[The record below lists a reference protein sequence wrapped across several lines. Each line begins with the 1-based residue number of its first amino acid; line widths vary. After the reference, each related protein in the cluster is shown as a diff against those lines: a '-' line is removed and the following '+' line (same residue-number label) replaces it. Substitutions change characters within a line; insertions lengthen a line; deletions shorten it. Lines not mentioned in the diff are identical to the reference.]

1 MSDSAPVL
9 LYDGL
14 CGFCDMVV
22 QFVLAQDRQAVI
34 RFAPL
39 QGEFARALIAR
50 HPELRDVDSLIFV
63 EGANTPE
70 ERVFV
75 KSEGAARV
83 ARYLGSVDRMIAR
96 VTAIVPRFIRDAAYD
111 AFARV
116 RYRVFGR
123 RESCRVPSADQR
135 ARFLD

>member
-1 MSDSAPVL
+1 MSNPAPIL

-22 QFVLAQDRQAVI
+22 QFVLAQDTRGVI

-39 QGEFARALIAR
+39 QGEFARALIER

-63 EGANTPE
+63 EEPSTPD

-75 KSEGAARV
+75 KSEGAMRV
-83 ARYLGSVDRMIAR
+83 ARYLGPFDRMLAR
-96 VTAIVPRFIRDAAYD
+96 AMAIVPRIFRDALYD
-111 AFARV
+111 ILARA

-123 RESCRVPSADQR
+123 RESCRAPSAAQR
-135 ARFLD
+135 VRFLD